1 LLKLLSNLL
10 LEGHVKVLK
19 LTALAAVIA
28 AATTASA
35 NADYLFSGSGPG
47 PGTLVGP
54 DETWTYNFD
63 HQFGGT
69 QNDWGSPG
77 VSAGIT
83 AYDESQPAYGMTIT
97 FAGGG
102 TLDSASIAVGN
113 GANCQGTTTGGTTFC
128 TISPTDIWEAFQT
141 GPDSIEFLAQSPGFY
156 LTQGQDYFVN
166 IFFDGATPTG
176 FSGAWL
182 TSFQPTPSVPEPATL
197 SLLGVGLAG
206 AWVVRRRKSA

>member
-1 LLKLLSNLL
+1 M
-10 LEGHVKVLK
+10 KVVRFA
-19 LTALAAVIA
+19 ALAVVIA
-28 AATTASA
+28 ATAA
-35 NADYLFSGSGPG
+35 APARADYLFSGTGAG

-63 HQFGGT
+63 HQFGGV

-83 AYDESQPAYGMTIT
+83 AYDESQPAFGMTIT

-102 TLDSASIAVGN
+102 TLDSASISVGN

-141 GPDSIEFLAQSPGFY
+141 GPDSIEFLAQNSSFY
-156 LTQGQDYFVN
+156 LSQGQDYFVN
-166 IFFDGATPTG
+166 LFFAGATPTS
-176 FSGAWL
+176 FTGAWL
-182 TSFQPTPSVPEPATL
+182 TSFQPAPSVPEPATL

-206 AWVVRRRKSA
+206 VWVMRRRKVA